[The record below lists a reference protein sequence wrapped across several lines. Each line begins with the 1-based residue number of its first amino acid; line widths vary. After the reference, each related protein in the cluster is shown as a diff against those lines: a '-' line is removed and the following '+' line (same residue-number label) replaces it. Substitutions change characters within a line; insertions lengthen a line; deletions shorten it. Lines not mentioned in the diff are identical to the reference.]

1 MPMEQF
7 HIKVDQEVLDDLTYR
22 LKHIRW
28 SKDLENKD
36 WERGTDLTY
45 LQSLVSYWL
54 SHYDWR
60 MQEAKLNC
68 FAQFRCNIDGIDIHF
83 IHERGKG
90 ANPLPILLTH
100 GWPDSYLRYLKLIPL
115 LTDPASYGGNPEDSF
130 DVIIPSIP
138 GFGFSSYPKTGGMNN
153 SFVAE
158 LWAKLMTKELGYER
172 FIAGGGDLG
181 SGITRY
187 LAVKHPDLLY
197 GIHLTDIG
205 ILRNLL
211 QAQSSDTLSQEE
223 HQYKMKAQEWMAKEG
238 AYMSIQSTK
247 PDTLAYGLSDS
258 PVGLASWLIEKFHGW
273 SDCNGNLNQ
282 RFQMDE
288 LITNIMIYWVT
299 NSISSAN
306 AIYYENMHS
315 LPPLEY
321 ISVPA
326 GLALFA
332 GDVMLPPKESVKK
345 YLNVTSLTTIPSGGH
360 FTAMEEPQ
368 LMAEDI
374 RDFSRA
380 FRDFQT

>member
-1 MPMEQF
+1 MPIEQF
-7 HIKVDQEVLDDLTYR
+7 HIKVNQEVLDDLTNR
-22 LKHIRW
+22 LNHIRW
-28 SKDLENKD
+28 PKNIENKD
-36 WERGTDLTY
+36 WERGTDLAY

-54 SHYDWR
+54 GHYDWR
-60 MQEAKLNC
+60 MQEAKLNH
-68 FAQFRCNIDGIDIHF
+68 FPQFRCNIDGIDLHF

-90 ANPLPILLTH
+90 PNPLPIILTH

-138 GFGFSSYPKTGGMNN
+138 GFGFSSYPGAGVINN
-153 SFVAE
+153 SFVSD
-158 LWAKLMTKELGYER
+158 LWAKLMAKELGYKR

-187 LAVKHPDLLY
+187 LAVKHPELLY

-205 ILRNLL
+205 ILRDLL
-211 QAQSSDTLSQEE
+211 QAQSDDALSQDEQ
-223 HQYKMKAQEWMAKEG
+223 QYKMKAQKWMAQEG
-238 AYMSIQSTK
+238 AYKSIQSTK
-247 PDTLAYGLSDS
+247 PDTLAFGLSDS
-258 PVGLASWLIEKFHGW
+258 PVGLASWLIEKFQGW

-282 RFQMDE
+282 SFSMNE
-288 LITNIMIYWVT
+288 LITNLMIYWVT
-299 NSISSAN
+299 NSIGSAN
-306 AIYYENMHS
+306 AIYYENMHF
-315 LPPLEY
+315 LPSMGY

-332 GDVMLPPKESVKK
+332 GDVMLPPKERVKK

-360 FTAMEEPQ
+360 FTAMEEPK

-374 RDFSRA
+374 RA
-380 FRDFQT
+380 FCRTFRK

>member
-1 MPMEQF
+1 MPIEQF
-7 HIKVDQEVLDDLTYR
+7 RIKVDQEVLDDLTCR

-28 SKDLENKD
+28 QRNSAHTN
-36 WERGTDLTY
+36 WERGTNLAY
-45 LQSLVSYWL
+45 LQSLISYWL
-54 SHYDWR
+54 SDYDWR
-60 MQEAKLNC
+60 MQEAKLN
-68 FAQFRCNIDGIDIHF
+68 QFSQFLCNVDGIDLHF

-90 ANPLPILLTH
+90 PNPIPIILTH

-115 LTDPASYGGNPEDSF
+115 LTDPVSYGGNAEDSF

-138 GFGFSSYPKTGGMNN
+138 GFGFSSYPTTGGINN
-153 SFVAE
+153 CFVAD
-158 LWAKLMTKELGYER
+158 LWAKLMTKELGYEK

-187 LAVKHPDLLY
+187 LAAKHPKLLY

-205 ILRNLL
+205 ILRDLL
-211 QAQSSDTLSQEE
+211 QAQSSDILSSEEQE
-223 HQYKMKAQEWMAKEG
+223 YRTKAQKWMAKEG

-258 PVGLASWLIEKFHGW
+258 PVGLAGWLIEKFHEW

-282 RFQMDE
+282 SFTRDE
-288 LITNIMIYWVT
+288 LITNLMIYWVT

-306 AIYYENMHS
+306 AIYYENLHS

-321 ISVPA
+321 ISVPT

-332 GDVMLPPKESVKK
+332 GDVLLPPKERIKK
-345 YLNVTSLTTIPSGGH
+345 YVNVTSLTTIPSGGH
-360 FTAMEEPQ
+360 FTAMEEPE

-374 RDFSRA
+374 RTFCRT
-380 FRDFQT
+380 FRK